1 MSLGGIR
8 VDHETRITP
17 SLDDR
22 QYLVIVEAVL
32 DRGRLGDKDAA
43 GVSVSR

>member
-8 VDHETRITP
+8 VDRETRITS
-17 SLDDR
+17 SLDDC